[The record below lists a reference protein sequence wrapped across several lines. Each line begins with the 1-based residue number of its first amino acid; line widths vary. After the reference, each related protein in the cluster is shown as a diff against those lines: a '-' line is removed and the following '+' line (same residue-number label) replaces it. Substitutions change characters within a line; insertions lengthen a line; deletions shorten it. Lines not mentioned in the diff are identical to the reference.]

1 MIEHDPIE
9 EQAARWLAR
18 QDAGPLNAAAKAG
31 FDAWLATSTRHRV
44 TYLRLEAAWRRADH
58 LRSPGQATTLPLPP
72 TDAPPAPW
80 RRWPARRAA
89 RWATMTAAAAAVL
102 LLVLPLVDEW
112 DWPFAAG
119 QKFSTGVGDRYTAHL
134 QDGSQIEL
142 NTNTRLRASV
152 DQTAREVR
160 LDKGEAFF
168 EVVHDDKHPFVVISG
183 DLRIVDVGTKFSV
196 RRDGDKLEVV
206 VAEGAVL
213 VEDMAHPNDVPPT
226 LVTQSMAAVA
236 QPKAIRK
243 SSRSEEQIR
252 EALGWRHGTLVFTD
266 RPLRE
271 VAAEFNRYNRK
282 QLVVPA
288 EGPMGDIRIGGSFEA
303 TNVDAFARLLH
314 SGFGL
319 KVIDDGR
326 EIRISN

>member
-1 MIEHDPIE
+1 MIEHDLIE

-18 QDAGPLNAAAKAG
+18 QDAGPLDAAAQAG

-44 TYLRLEAAWRRADH
+44 TYLRLEAAWTRADQLRAAPH
-58 LRSPGQATTLPLPP
+58 L
-72 TDAPPAPW
+72 PALALARPAAIRPPW
-80 RRWPARRAA
+80 RRWAAPAAA
-89 RWATMTAAAAAVL
+89 MAAAVVAMV
-102 LLVLPLVDEW
+102 LVLPAMDDW
-112 DWPFAAG
+112 DWPFAGG

-134 QDGSQIEL
+134 MDGSQIEL

-152 DQTAREVR
+152 DQTTREVR

-196 RRDGDKLEVV
+196 RRDGDRIEVV

-213 VEDMAHPNDVPPT
+213 VEDMAHPNEVAPT
-226 LVTQSMAAVA
+226 LVTQLGSAVA
-236 QPKAIRK
+236 QPKAIAK
-243 SSRSEEQIR
+243 SMRSAEQVTD
-252 EALGWRHGTLVFTD
+252 ALGWRRGMLVFTD

-288 EGPMGDIRIGGSFEA
+288 DGPMGDIRIGGSFEA
-303 TNVDAFARLLH
+303 TNIDAFARLLH

-319 KVIDDGR
+319 KVVDDGR
-326 EIRISN
+326 EIKISN

>member
-18 QDAGPLNAAAKAG
+18 QDAGPLDAEAKAG
-31 FDAWLATSTRHRV
+31 FDAWIATSTRHRV
-44 TYLRLEAAWRRADH
+44 TYLRLEAAWQRADQ
-58 LRSPGQATTLPLPP
+58 LRNTRQIPAMPLPR
-72 TDAPPAPW
+72 TGLARGPW
-80 RRWPARRAA
+80 RRWAP
-89 RWATMTAAAAAVL
+89 MVAAAAAVA
-102 LLVLPLVDEW
+102 LVVIVPTMDDW
-112 DWPFAAG
+112 GWPFAAG

-152 DQTAREVR
+152 DQTTREVR

-196 RRDGDKLEVV
+196 RREGDKLEVV

-213 VEDMAHPNDVPPT
+213 VEDMAHPNEVTPT
-226 LVTQSMAAVA
+226 LVTQLGMAVA

-243 SSRSEEQIR
+243 SLRSEEQVR
-252 EALGWRHGTLVFTD
+252 DSLGWRHGTLVFAD

-288 EGPMGDIRIGGSFEA
+288 DGPMGDIRIGGSFEA

-319 KVIDDGR
+319 KIVDDGR

>member
-1 MIEHDPIE
+1 MMEHDPIE

-18 QDAGPLNAAAKAG
+18 QDAGPLDAAAKAG
-31 FDAWLATSTRHRV
+31 FDAWIATSTRHRV
-44 TYLRLEAAWRRADH
+44 TYLRLEAAWQRADQ
-58 LRSPGQATTLPLPP
+58 LRVTRQAPVLPP
-72 TDAPPAPW
+72 PRASVARGPW
-80 RRWPARRAA
+80 RRWAPAMAV
-89 RWATMTAAAAAVL
+89 AAAVA
-102 LLVLPLVDEW
+102 LVVIIPALD

-142 NTNTRLRASV
+142 NTDTRLRASV
-152 DQTAREVR
+152 DQTTREVR

-196 RRDGDKLEVV
+196 RRDGDRLEVV
-206 VAEGAVL
+206 VAEGAVV
-213 VEDMAHPNDVPPT
+213 VEDMAHPNDVAPT
-226 LVTQSMAAVA
+226 LVTQLSAAVA

-243 SSRSEEQIR
+243 SPRSEEQVR
-252 EALGWRHGTLVFTD
+252 DALGWRHGTLVFTD

-303 TNVDAFARLLH
+303 TNIDAFARLLH

>member
-1 MIEHDPIE
+1 MTEHDPIE

-18 QDAGPLNAAAKAG
+18 QDAGPLDAAATAG
-31 FDAWLATSTRHRV
+31 FDAWIATSTRHRV
-44 TYLRLEAAWRRADH
+44 TYLRLEAAWRHADR
-58 LRSPGQATTLPLPP
+58 LGT
-72 TDAPPAPW
+72 APVPARPSTPRAPW
-80 RRWPARRAA
+80 RRWAPLMA
-89 RWATMTAAAAAVL
+89 TAAAVALVAV
-102 LLVLPLVDEW
+102 VPLVDW
-112 DWPFAAG
+112 DWPFAGG

-152 DQTAREVR
+152 DQTTREVR

-168 EVVHDDKHPFVVISG
+168 EVVHDDKHPFVVIAG

-196 RRDGDKLEVV
+196 RRDGDRLEVV

-226 LVTQSMAAVA
+226 LVTQLGSAVA

-243 SSRSEEQIR
+243 SNRSEEQVR
-252 EALGWRHGTLVFTD
+252 DALGWRRGALVFTD

-282 QLVVPA
+282 QLVVPVD
-288 EGPMGDIRIGGSFEA
+288 GPLGDIRIGGSFEA

-319 KVIDDGR
+319 KVNDDGW
-326 EIRISN
+326 EIKISN

>member
-1 MIEHDPIE
+1 MMEHDPIE

-18 QDAGPLNAAAKAG
+18 QDAGPLDAAAKAG
-31 FDAWLATSTRHRV
+31 FDAWIATSTRHRV
-44 TYLRLEAAWRRADH
+44 TYLRLEAAWRRADQ
-58 LRSPGQATTLPLPP
+58 LRATRQAPALPLPR
-72 TDAPPAPW
+72 TSMARAPW
-80 RRWPARRAA
+80 RRWAPAMA
-89 RWATMTAAAAAVL
+89 TAAAVA
-102 LLVLPLVDEW
+102 LVVIVPMMDDW

-196 RRDGDKLEVV
+196 RRDGDRLEVV

-213 VEDMAHPNDVPPT
+213 VEDMAHPNDVAPT
-226 LVTQSMAAVA
+226 LVTQLSAAVA

-243 SSRSEEQIR
+243 SPRSEEQVR
-252 EALGWRHGTLVFTD
+252 DSLGWRHGTLVFND

-271 VAAEFNRYNRK
+271 VATEFNRYNRK

-319 KVIDDGR
+319 KIVDDGR

>member
-1 MIEHDPIE
+1 MMEHDPIE

-18 QDAGPLNAAAKAG
+18 QDAGPLDASAKAG
-31 FDAWLATSTRHRV
+31 FDAWIATSTRHRV
-44 TYLRLEAAWRRADH
+44 TYLRLEAAWQRADQ
-58 LRSPGQATTLPLPP
+58 LRATRQAPVLPP
-72 TDAPPAPW
+72 PRAGVARGRW
-80 RRWPARRAA
+80 RRWAPMVAV
-89 RWATMTAAAAAVL
+89 AAAVA
-102 LLVLPLVDEW
+102 LVVIVPALDDW

-152 DQTAREVR
+152 DQTTREVR

-168 EVVHDDKHPFVVISG
+168 EVVHDDKHPFVVVSG

-196 RRDGDKLEVV
+196 RREGDRLEVV

-213 VEDMAHPNDVPPT
+213 VEDMAHPNDVAPT
-226 LVTQSMAAVA
+226 LVTQLSAAVA

-243 SSRSEEQIR
+243 SPRSEEQVR
-252 EALGWRHGTLVFTD
+252 DALGWRHGTLVFTD

-326 EIRISN
+326 KIRISN

>member
-1 MIEHDPIE
+1 MMEHDPIE

-18 QDAGPLNAAAKAG
+18 QDAGPLDAAAKAG
-31 FDAWLATSTRHRV
+31 FDAWIATSTRHRV
-44 TYLRLEAAWRRADH
+44 TYLRLEAAWQRADQ
-58 LRSPGQATTLPLPP
+58 LRATRQAPALPP
-72 TDAPPAPW
+72 PRAGLVRAPW
-80 RRWPARRAA
+80 RRWAPMVAV
-89 RWATMTAAAAAVL
+89 AAAVA
-102 LLVLPLVDEW
+102 LVAVVPTLDDW

-152 DQTAREVR
+152 GQTTREVR

-196 RRDGDKLEVV
+196 RREGDRLEVV

-213 VEDMAHPNDVPPT
+213 VEDMAHPNEVGPT
-226 LVTQSMAAVA
+226 LVTQLNAAVA

-243 SSRSEEQIR
+243 SPRSEEQVR
-252 EALGWRHGTLVFTD
+252 DSLGWRHGTLVFTD

-288 EGPMGDIRIGGSFEA
+288 DGPMGDIRIGGSFEA

>member
-18 QDAGPLNAAAKAG
+18 QDAGPLDAAVKAG
-31 FDAWLATSTRHRV
+31 FDAWIATSTRHRV
-44 TYLRLEAAWRRADH
+44 TYLRLEAAWKRADQ
-58 LRSPGQATTLPLPP
+58 LRAAGP
-72 TDAPPAPW
+72 APAMTRAALERAPW
-80 RRWPARRAA
+80 RRWAP
-89 RWATMTAAAAAVL
+89 MMAAAAVA
-102 LLVLPLVDEW
+102 LVVIGPTMDQW

-142 NTNTRLRASV
+142 NTNTRLRASI
-152 DQTAREVR
+152 DQTTREVR

-196 RRDGDKLEVV
+196 RRDGDRLEVV

-213 VEDMAHPNDVPPT
+213 VEDMAHPNDVAPT
-226 LVTQSMAAVA
+226 LVTQLSAAVA

-243 SSRSEEQIR
+243 SSRSEEQVR
-252 EALGWRHGTLVFTD
+252 DALGWRHGTLVFTD

>member
-18 QDAGPLNAAAKAG
+18 QDAGPLDAAGKAG

-44 TYLRLEAAWRRADH
+44 TYLRLEAAWKRADH
-58 LRSPGQATTLPLPP
+58 LRAARQAPALAPSPTGARM
-72 TDAPPAPW
+72 AVERAPW
-80 RRWPARRAA
+80 RRWAPVIAIAA
-89 RWATMTAAAAAVL
+89 TVALAV
-102 LLVLPLVDEW
+102 VLPQTDDW
-112 DWPFAAG
+112 DWPFTGG

-152 DQTAREVR
+152 DQATREVR
-160 LDKGEAFF
+160 LDRGEAFF
-168 EVVHDDKHPFVVISG
+168 EVVHDEKHPFVVISG

-196 RRDGDKLEVV
+196 RREGDKLEVV

-213 VEDMAHPNDVPPT
+213 VEDMAHPNDVPPV
-226 LVTQSMAAVA
+226 LVPQLAAAVA

-243 SSRSEEQIR
+243 SSRSEEQVR
-252 EALGWRHGTLVFTD
+252 DALGWRRGTLVFTD

-288 EGPMGDIRIGGSFEA
+288 DGPLGDIRIGGSFEA

-319 KVIDDGR
+319 KVNDDGR
-326 EIRISN
+326 EIKISN